1 VLVKTAIAQV
11 RILPGTYLQQAI
23 LLGGGCVD
31 AGIRQA
37 AQALVAL
44 ALVYDLEDFL
54 TCLKALLQKGEH
66 DLVFIF
72 PAMEERADMTAPVHC
87 GPRQRHL
94 LAVLRHLSLLRWNC
108 RERWGCPQLIVGR
121 STIFGWLEYS
131 TNHS

>member
-1 VLVKTAIAQV
+1 MFAQSRV
-11 RILPGTYLQQAI
+11 TPER
-23 LLGGGCVD
+23 CS
-31 AGIRQA
+31 
-37 AQALVAL
+37 QALLAL
-44 ALVYDLEDFL
+44 ALIHDLKNFFVRL
-54 TCLKALLQKGEH
+54 QTLLEEREH

-72 PAMEERADMTAPVHC
+72 PAMEERADMTAPVHF